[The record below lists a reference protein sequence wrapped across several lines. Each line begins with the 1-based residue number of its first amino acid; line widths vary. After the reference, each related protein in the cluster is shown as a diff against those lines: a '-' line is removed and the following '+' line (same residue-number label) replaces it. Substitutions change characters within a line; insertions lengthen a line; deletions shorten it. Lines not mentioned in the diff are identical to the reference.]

1 MHETS
6 ACILINLHASIINT
20 QDTKKLKITGSFTVQ
35 NCKTPTTYIRLES
48 VKHTIE
54 PLPLKIL
61 ETGICAYHI
70 LPPSTCP
77 QICNSN
83 SYALR

>member
-1 MHETS
+1 M
-6 ACILINLHASIINT
+6 
-20 QDTKKLKITGSFTVQ
+20 LKITGSFTVQ
-35 NCKTPTTYIRLES
+35 KCITLATYIRPES
-48 VKHTIE
+48 VKHTTE
-54 PLPLKIL
+54 PLLLKIL

-70 LPPSTCP
+70 LPPSTCS